1 MFDNPADTTALTAK
15 PTTTAQDFLDN
26 LPPMDEF
33 RLRDAPAQM
42 RPLLELF
49 EPELRLTVLK
59 VWATW
64 SIRTASPVYEPIS
77 PAVFLLAMPI
87 VWGCWAATFDA
98 HDLWSEPQATPGAD
112 VLAFRLLN
120 TISCGCEQQQPMAGA
135 LLHTLAR
142 SLADTAPTR
151 RLLIGAIAR
160 ERPAIVFVGAL
171 STGSNRPRCA
181 GGAGVM
187 TTPPGRLRSILAS
200 GVQLPR
206 YVREIYDGEPLA
218 TTPGRREA

>member
-1 MFDNPADTTALTAK
+1 MFDNPVDTTAPTAK

-33 RLRDAPAQM
+33 RLR
-42 RPLLELF
+42 E
-49 EPELRLTVLK
+49 
-59 VWATW
+59 
-64 SIRTASPVYEPIS
+64 
-77 PAVFLLAMPI
+77 
-87 VWGCWAATFDA
+87 
-98 HDLWSEPQATPGAD
+98 
-112 VLAFRLLN
+112 
-120 TISCGCEQQQPMAGA
+120 QPMAGA

-151 RLLIGAIAR
+151 RLLIRAIAQ
-160 ERPAIVFVGAL
+160 ERPAIVFVGEL
-171 STGSNRPRCA
+171 STGRNRPRCA

-200 GVQLPR
+200 GVQLPP

-218 TTPGRREA
+218 ATPGRREA